1 MNNAWLEVILIFLL
15 IILNGVFAMAE
26 LALVSARKVRLQQR
40 ADDGD
45 RGARAAIE
53 LAEDP
58 NRLLSTVQV
67 GITLVGIL
75 VGAVGGA
82 TVAER
87 LAEQLN
93 DVPWLADIAS
103 GLALAIVVLLSTY
116 FSLVIGELIPKRLAM
131 NNPEKV
137 ATALSQPMRV
147 LAVITTPV
155 IKLLSWSTNAG
166 LRILGTRPNEEPSVT
181 EEEIKVMIE
190 QGGQVG
196 LFGEAE
202 QDMVE
207 GVMRLGDQSIDAI
220 MTPRTEIEWIDLDE
234 PFEVIRSQIIAS
246 QHTRFPVAQSSL
258 DNVIGIL
265 QVRDFLARCLDDGPV
280 DIEAMLQPPL
290 FIPDSMSA
298 LKVVEMIKESG
309 VQVALVIDEYGGLL
323 GMVTLLD
330 ILEGIVGV
338 LPTGPGEEVETQA
351 IQREDG
357 SWLLGGL
364 IQVDEFKELFN
375 LDELPEEARLGY
387 QTLAGFIFSHLETI
401 PVAGQHF
408 EWNGLRFEI
417 MDMDGRRV
425 DKVLV
430 SRTPPDENNKE
441 AEKS

>member
-258 DNVIGIL
+258 
-265 QVRDFLARCLDDGPV
+265 
-280 DIEAMLQPPL
+280 
-290 FIPDSMSA
+290 
-298 LKVVEMIKESG
+298 
-309 VQVALVIDEYGGLL
+309 
-323 GMVTLLD
+323 
-330 ILEGIVGV
+330 
-338 LPTGPGEEVETQA
+338 
-351 IQREDG
+351 
-357 SWLLGGL
+357 
-364 IQVDEFKELFN
+364 
-375 LDELPEEARLGY
+375 
-387 QTLAGFIFSHLETI
+387 
-401 PVAGQHF
+401 
-408 EWNGLRFEI
+408 
-417 MDMDGRRV
+417 
-425 DKVLV
+425 
-430 SRTPPDENNKE
+430 
-441 AEKS
+441 

>member
-166 LRILGTRPNEEPSVT
+166 LRILGTKPNEEPSVT

-196 LFGEAE
+196 LFG
-202 QDMVE
+202 
-207 GVMRLGDQSIDAI
+207 
-220 MTPRTEIEWIDLDE
+220 P
-234 PFEVIRSQIIAS
+234 
-246 QHTRFPVAQSSL
+246 
-258 DNVIGIL
+258 
-265 QVRDFLARCLDDGPV
+265 
-280 DIEAMLQPPL
+280 
-290 FIPDSMSA
+290 
-298 LKVVEMIKESG
+298 
-309 VQVALVIDEYGGLL
+309 
-323 GMVTLLD
+323 
-330 ILEGIVGV
+330 
-338 LPTGPGEEVETQA
+338 
-351 IQREDG
+351 
-357 SWLLGGL
+357 
-364 IQVDEFKELFN
+364 
-375 LDELPEEARLGY
+375 
-387 QTLAGFIFSHLETI
+387 
-401 PVAGQHF
+401 
-408 EWNGLRFEI
+408 
-417 MDMDGRRV
+417 
-425 DKVLV
+425 
-430 SRTPPDENNKE
+430 SRTWWKCDAPGG
-441 AEKS
+441 SIH

>member
-166 LRILGTRPNEEPSVT
+166 LRILGTR
-181 EEEIKVMIE
+181 
-190 QGGQVG
+190 
-196 LFGEAE
+196 
-202 QDMVE
+202 
-207 GVMRLGDQSIDAI
+207 
-220 MTPRTEIEWIDLDE
+220 
-234 PFEVIRSQIIAS
+234 
-246 QHTRFPVAQSSL
+246 AQ
-258 DNVIGIL
+258 
-265 QVRDFLARCLDDGPV
+265 
-280 DIEAMLQPPL
+280 
-290 FIPDSMSA
+290 
-298 LKVVEMIKESG
+298 
-309 VQVALVIDEYGGLL
+309 
-323 GMVTLLD
+323 
-330 ILEGIVGV
+330 
-338 LPTGPGEEVETQA
+338 
-351 IQREDG
+351 
-357 SWLLGGL
+357 
-364 IQVDEFKELFN
+364 
-375 LDELPEEARLGY
+375 
-387 QTLAGFIFSHLETI
+387 
-401 PVAGQHF
+401 
-408 EWNGLRFEI
+408 
-417 MDMDGRRV
+417 
-425 DKVLV
+425 
-430 SRTPPDENNKE
+430 
-441 AEKS
+441 